1 MVQQSSFLPLLSLS
15 SLLESFPAS
24 PVPRVLHRWD
34 LICLLSGQPIH
45 IDSGL
50 RTMGLSPL
58 TPNTPLHT
66 NRLLVGK
73 NFWDSKST
81 LWWDGGCEAAHV
93 WPGCQAEDWLSVLS
107 LTERAT
113 QRDSLADR
121 AHSPPPSPLE
131 PLKGSQACAGP
142 WSPGVTAGRSF
153 SILARRWPTSPFT
166 PPSRRSRGTP

>member
-1 MVQQSSFLPLLSLS
+1 MGSYLPSFMV
-15 SLLESFPAS
+15 S
-24 PVPRVLHRWD
+24 PFTLTVVLGLWD
-34 LICLLSGQPIH
+34 S
-45 IDSGL
+45 
-50 RTMGLSPL
+50 SPL

-107 LTERAT
+107 LMERAT
-113 QRDSLADR
+113 QRDWLADR

-131 PLKGSQACAGP
+131 PLKGSQACAGT
-142 WSPGVTAGRSF
+142 WSPGVTAGV
-153 SILARRWPTSPFT
+153 SPSWLGIGRP
-166 PPSRRSRGTP
+166 PPSHLHPGGLEARHDSTPASGSGSPSPRGGN